1 MDTLG
6 YKNPVFFLFA
16 LSIAAEAWIIIRWHR
31 STFPWKESLV
41 SLFIALGGRGAS
53 AVSAIPIWFTATWIY
68 EHRIASFDL
77 THWYEWVI
85 LFVGHEFC
93 YYWHHRAAHRC
104 RWVWATHRVHHTPE
118 HLTFSGA
125 YRLAW
130 TSLLSGIFLF
140 FMPLVWLG
148 FPPMAVFELFTAS
161 LVYQFWLHT
170 DLIPKLGALEWLL
183 NTPSN
188 HRVHH
193 AINPEYINANYG
205 GVLMIFDHWF
215 GTYQPERDDLP
226 CRYGVLGEAASH
238 NPFKVLFDEWIRIV
252 RDLLGEGALGSKV
265 MLAFGPPGGIADRFH
280 ADARQP
286 SLRSVTEQVPRS
298 IE

>member
-148 FPPMAVFELFTAS
+148 FPPMAGSVKVMMTGEKAIAGVLDLPIAKHAGGA
-161 LVYQFWLHT
+161 LKLT
-170 DLIPKLGALEWLL
+170 DLRGKI
-183 NTPSN
+183 
-188 HRVHH
+188 
-193 AINPEYINANYG
+193 I
-205 GVLMIFDHWF
+205 VLDFW
-215 GTYQPERDDLP
+215 GTFCPP
-226 CRYGVLGEAASH
+226 CL
-238 NPFKVLFDEWIRIV
+238 K
-252 RDLLGEGALGSKV
+252 
-265 MLAFGPPGGIADRFH
+265 
-280 ADARQP
+280 
-286 SLRSVTEQVPRS
+286 QVPQLVALNKKYKDKGLEIVGLSMDDKQTDQKLVNDFIKQSFVRLF
-298 IE
+298 ERREFAAARVDEKNVNFAEFFARLDK